1 MSALRSCAPAGRR
14 PAAGAIVDVVAMPET
29 QRILL
34 LCTTT
39 GYQTQ
44 AVVEAAQKLG
54 VELVFA
60 TDRCHVLSDPWQ
72 DGALAVRFEHPE
84 ESAAK
89 IVEYARQYSLSA
101 VLSVGDRPTPTAA
114 RAAQALGLLTH
125 PASAADICRDK
136 YRSRECLREHGLNV
150 PGFRRYTLD
159 QDEFVIAA
167 STRYPCVLKPLALS
181 GSRGVIRA
189 DDPQQFT
196 AAFGRI
202 RNLLRSPDVGVLREE
217 TSNYIQVEEYID
229 GDEVA
234 VESIM
239 DRGRLRVLAIFDK
252 PDPLTGP
259 YFEESIYVTPSRL
272 PRAAQQAIVDTLVR
286 ATKALSLYHGPLHA
300 ELRIGSE
307 PAHNGRA
314 HKVWVM
320 EVAARPIGGLCSR
333 CLRFRTPLVN
343 ESISLEELLIRL
355 ALGTDVSRIYREE
368 LASGV
373 MMIPIPRAGFYQETR
388 RVEQANALPG
398 VVDIVITAKV
408 GQKLLPL
415 PEGSSYLGFIFS
427 RGHSAEFAEQ
437 ALRRAHEQLQFVI
450 TPALPIV

>member
-1 MSALRSCAPAGRR
+1 MADNPR
-14 PAAGAIVDVVAMPET
+14 

-44 AVVEAAQKLG
+44 AVVEAAKKLDL
-54 VELVFA
+54 ELAFA
-60 TDRCHVLSDPWQ
+60 TDRCHVLPDPWQ
-72 DGALAVRFEHPE
+72 DGALAVRFEHPD
-84 ESAAK
+84 ESAAT
-89 IVEYARQYSLSA
+89 IVEWAGEHPLSA

-136 YRSRECLREHGLNV
+136 YRSRERLRECNINV
-150 PGFRRYTLD
+150 PAFSRYTLD
-159 QDEFVIAA
+159 DKESRIAA

-189 DDPQQFT
+189 DKPQEFV
-196 AAFGRI
+196 AAFARI
-202 RNLLRSPDVGVLREE
+202 RDLLRSPDVGVLRED
-217 TSNYIQVEEYID
+217 TSNYIQVEEYVD

-234 VESIM
+234 VEGVM
-239 DRGRLRVLAIFDK
+239 ERGRLRVLAIFDK

-272 PRAAQQAIVDTLVR
+272 PSAARQAIVESLGR
-286 ATKALSLYHGPLHA
+286 ATAALGLYHGPLHA
-300 ELRIGSE
+300 ELRISSD
-307 PAHNGRA
+307 PAHDGRA

-333 CLRFRTPLVN
+333 CLRFRIPLVS
-343 ESISLEELLIRL
+343 ESITLEELLIRL
-355 ALGTDVSRIYREE
+355 ALGTDISRIYREDQ
-368 LASGV
+368 ASGV

-415 PEGSSYLGFIFS
+415 PEGSSYLGFIFA
-427 RGHSAEFAEQ
+427 RGHSPEFVEET
-437 ALRRAHEQLQFVI
+437 LRRAHEQLQFVI